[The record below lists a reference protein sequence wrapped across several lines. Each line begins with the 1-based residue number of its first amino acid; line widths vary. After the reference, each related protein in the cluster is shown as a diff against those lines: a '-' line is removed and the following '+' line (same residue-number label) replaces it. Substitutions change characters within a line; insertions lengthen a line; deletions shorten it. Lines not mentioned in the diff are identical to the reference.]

1 MPQAP
6 HRLRSLAHPRRILLG
21 LVIVVVL
28 ALDFPDLEAAE
39 AAPRPQPAKPTAL
52 VTLGDSYISGEAGRW
67 NGNSAVPVGSRM
79 GTDRAWTSGGVGG
92 YDPSRVYGP
101 TAGGCHRSDVAPAL
115 SNTVPV
121 AAKINFACSGARTSN
136 IFRTSSA
143 RTGQRGELP
152 QADQLASVAR
162 THDVELVVLSIG
174 GNDLGFGA
182 IVQACVTAYA
192 TVLTRCE
199 PEQQA
204 AVDAAMPA
212 AMDGVAK
219 AVDEIRASLSATGQR
234 PGSYRLVLQS
244 YPSPVPRGDDNRYA
258 ELAGGRLGVGGCP
271 FFDSDSDWA
280 RDRLVPQISS
290 NLRAVAVSK
299 GVDFLDLSDAFSG
312 REACARTATQSTGTP
327 NGATAEW
334 ARFLDTNVQGLTQ
347 ESLHPNA
354 YGQQAIGRCYSQLAR
369 VKGSARCV
377 NTAGVGP
384 AGMLLAPLT

>member
-1 MPQAP
+1 M
-6 HRLRSLAHPRRILLG
+6 
-21 LVIVVVL
+21 IVVVVGL
-28 ALDFPDLEAAE
+28 YFPPAQPAE
-39 AAPRPQPAKPTAL
+39 AALRPHAAKPTAL

-67 NGNSAVPVGSRM
+67 NGNSAVPLGSRM
-79 GTDRAWTSGGVGG
+79 GTDRAWTSGGLGG

-121 AAKINFACSGARTSN
+121 AAKINIACSGARTSN
-136 IFRTSSA
+136 IFRTSSGG
-143 RTGQRGELP
+143 TGQRGELP

-162 THDVELVVLSIG
+162 SHDVELVVLSIG
-174 GNDLGFGA
+174 GNDLGFA
-182 IVQACVTAYA
+182 DIITACVVAYA
-192 TVLTRCE
+192 TVVTRCQ

-204 AVDAAMPA
+204 KVDAAMPG
-212 AMDGVAK
+212 AMAGVAT
-219 AVDEIRASLSATGQR
+219 AVDEIRAALSANGQG
-234 PGSYRLVLQS
+234 PDSYRLVLQS
-244 YPSPVPRGDDNRYA
+244 YPSPVPRGDENRYA

-290 NLRAVAVSK
+290 SLRVVAVAK

-327 NGATAEW
+327 NGATVEW

-354 YGQQAIGRCYSQLAR
+354 YGQQAIGRCYSLLAQ
-369 VKGSARCV
+369 VQGSVRCV
-377 NTAGVGP
+377 NTPGSGP
-384 AGMLLAPLT
+384 SGMALVPSS